1 MMHQARFSLA
11 DRDSAKLAW
20 WKSLLHGFHKIAFA
34 DWKPVFV
41 FGPMC
46 LLCLLTVH
54 AQAQVPGAVKIVEPV
69 ELPNPARRPVQ
80 LGGYAITLEKAT
92 EWLLR
97 ENPELYAAQTK
108 LRQARETKA
117 ADAVIGQVEREI
129 AELTRTRLLE
139 LKRNFYEAVVARLLI
154 YDAEENLT
162 FYDNYINR
170 WQARSE
176 EGVAP
181 ESEAT
186 KWKFERTR
194 VTDAMSELKLK
205 ERLARIQF
213 FALLGG
219 ANSTIYGQL
228 FNYLDEAPAV
238 PLPLELEA
246 LVEAALRQRRA
257 EAEKP
262 NFKSEIWRQVES
274 AYVAAET
281 HRTRAIT
288 IKTQQIAQSEYLRGV
303 AASYYNEGE
312 TTLIVLLEAQRAR
325 WEVRQ
330 KYWRALVDY
339 YISLAELEAAIG
351 NPLKELNP

>member
-1 MMHQARFSLA
+1 MLHTESLFRDEESMKPTQRKNLFSGFGRLA
-11 DRDSAKLAW
+11 L
-20 WKSLLHGFHKIAFA
+20 KSR
-34 DWKPVFV
+34 KPGVV
-41 FGPMC
+41 FGAIC
-46 LLCLLTVH
+46 LLCLLALQTH
-54 AQAQVPGAVKIVEPV
+54 AQVPGGVKIVEPP

-80 LGGYAITLEKAT
+80 LAGYAITLDKAV
-92 EWLLR
+92 EWFQR
-97 ENPELYAAQTK
+97 ENPELRVAQTN
-108 LRQARETKA
+108 LRQAQAAKA
-117 ADAVIGQVEREI
+117 ADAVIGRAEREL
-129 AELTRTRLLE
+129 AELTHTRLLE
-139 LKRNFYEAVVARLLI
+139 LKRNFYEAVLARRLI
-154 YDAEENLT
+154 YEAEENLT

-170 WQARSE
+170 WQARYE

-186 KWKFERTR
+186 KWKFERAR
-194 VTDAMSELKLK
+194 VTDAMAELKLT
-205 ERLARIQF
+205 ERLARIRF

-219 ANSTIYGQL
+219 ANSTIYGEL

-238 PLPLELEA
+238 PFPVSLES

-281 HRTRAIT
+281 YRARAVT
-288 IKTQQIAQSEYLRGV
+288 IKTQQITQSEYLRGV

-312 TTLIVLLEAQRAR
+312 TTLLTLLDAQRAR

-330 KYWRALVDY
+330 KYWRTLVDY

-351 NPLKELNP
+351 TPLKELNP